1 MFDPN
6 IKYTVKPVLSGHSKR
21 RPKIG
26 FQDLLSLNDSVILS
40 IFIKLSYVFKTFVLS
55 IFECPLKTGF
65 TVILYLKSLPHL
77 AFAVGTLA
85 LSPSLSV
92 ISNMSNLPSDKHV
105 TSRDGMAGFQAMS
118 SRREPGAP
126 FNRAFRKGDTFSL
139 T

>member
-1 MFDPN
+1 MR
-6 IKYTVKPVLSGHSKR
+6 TG

-26 FQDLLSLNDSVILS
+26 FLDRLSLNAGQKYCK
-40 IFIKLSYVFKTFVLS
+40 FH
-55 IFECPLKTGF
+55 CM
-65 TVILYLKSLPHL
+65 LYLKSLPHL

-126 FNRAFRKGDTFSL
+126 FNRVFRKGDTFSL